1 MNHEQLTLV
10 YQLHIYILLY
20 ISAGVNTLNFIVSF
34 RSTSFSYTC
43 AGQEFF
49 FRGVR
54 RGPKGYSVLPGDGG
68 VLGTY
73 SEINYYVNKKFDF
86 SRKCPEPSPRLPS
99 SSPGFPLDTRMHAC
113 MQLNRSSTSIICA
126 IHYVLMYNTT
136 APEYTKMYALDSDWY
151 TNIHEMIFFVQYATT
166 ANGPDKLSILK
177 I

>member
-10 YQLHIYILLY
+10 NQLHIYILLY

-43 AGQEFF
+43 AGPEFF

-73 SEINYYVNKKFDF
+73 SEINYYVNKKFEF
-86 SRKCPEPSPRLPS
+86 SRKCPEPSPVSLPPPS
-99 SSPGFPLDTRMHAC
+99 VSLQTHGCMHAC
-113 MQLNRSSTSIICA
+113 SSTGLLLLS
-126 IHYVLMYNTT
+126 YVPYIMYLCTIQRH
-136 APEYTKMYALDSDWY
+136 M
-151 TNIHEMIFFVQYATT
+151 NIQKCMHWTVTGTPIFM
-166 ANGPDKLSILK
+166 K
-177 I
+177 